1 MPISVDQ
8 LLTSAAK
15 EIRASP
21 AVDLWRARDAR
32 VNAEELLQHVLGRE
46 ITAEALDGEVPA
58 AARRRF
64 ERLLHRRL
72 AGQPVALIVGT
83 TAFRRMELKV
93 ASGVFIPRSSSE
105 LLAGEAI
112 RRLRGRRGPVAVD
125 VATGSGPVALA
136 IAREVRG
143 ASVFGLDISPK
154 ALRLARE
161 NARRLV
167 IERVR
172 FLRSDMLSALPA
184 AARGTIDVFTLHPP
198 YVARSLVTTL
208 PSEIRDYEPEE
219 SLTDQSDD
227 GLGLARRLAVEA
239 HGWLRRGGWVLIE
252 VSPDLARSV
261 GALLRRSGYRDV
273 RSRRDSLGAT
283 RVVGG
288 RL

>member
-58 AARRRF
+58 AAQRRF
-64 ERLLHRRL
+64 ERLLRRRV
-72 AGQPVALIVGT
+72 AGEPVALIVGT
-83 TAFRRMELKV
+83 TAFRRMALKV

-112 RRLRGRRGPVAVD
+112 RRLRRRRGPCAVD
-125 VATGSGPVALA
+125 VATGCGPVALA

-143 ASVFGLDISPK
+143 ASVFGLDISSK

-184 AARGTIDVFTLHPP
+184 GVRGTVDVFTLHPP

-227 GLGLARRLAVEA
+227 GLGLARRLADEA